1 MSQFEV
7 MILMSVRIS
16 VKNIDSLMINLNAR
30 EVSKLNIFS
39 NLPKRKMK
47 CTRPLSKML
56 NRNTSTLECSGECRG
71 CCWGQDD

>member
-7 MILMSVRIS
+7 LILMSVRIM

-39 NLPKRKMK
+39 NLPKKKIRR
-47 CTRPLSKML
+47 T
-56 NRNTSTLECSGECRG
+56 
-71 CCWGQDD
+71 